1 MSLTEN
7 YDYDIYGN
15 PINPYF
21 NSNYVPPVPPPPAP
35 PEDRFSGMTAD
46 EYAEYLKNLSA
57 LSADRQE
64 EHRWSLDWD
73 VPDTSQIKEAPKI
86 EWTDPKVPEFYQDLG
101 DGKAV
106 YLGTG
111 EKIARGGENTIVTN
125 LMTSGL
131 QDLAEAR
138 IAGDIARRF
147 DFGDPYPSSG
157 YTGPGPFGISP
168 KDMDIDILGLYDEQY
183 GAKGGGVSA
192 AQMNMFA
199 NMETAAIE
207 SYNSILGYFDEL
219 SNDLE
224 VDFKESLNRR
234 TKIYNSAKNKR
245 NAAYEEALA
254 EPEKRQEVAIDT
266 LASIG
271 ITATSDDFD
280 AVTGETIDTLKA
292 QQLSGG
298 DMLNTISY
306 LTDMAYDFAEN
317 EAELSIAAGLEA
329 VEQSHIAEM
338 AAIQQAR
345 DSFIISSA
353 VAAQAQS
360 ESNAKQR
367 AQIEGLIGLN
377 DGLIPEQELWNLIQL
392 GQGDPSLAF
401 SYLEQ
406 LGQPSAPTYAVDG
419 PAGGQYIFDNPS
431 DAFGAEMDIIEFLA
445 NQNTTPQQAVVPGM
459 QGPDG
464 EPFVVD
470 VETIQDF
477 LNYKELEQRYG

>member
-1 MSLTEN
+1 MSYT
-7 YDYDIYGN
+7 DIYGN
-15 PINPYF
+15 PINPYLV
-21 NSNYVPPVPPPPAP
+21 STDYVPPVEPNLTDPNDIPM
-35 PEDRFSGMTAD
+35 DMYGGMTLN
-46 EYAEYLKNLSA
+46 EYRDFEAKLSA
-57 LSADRQE
+57 LDPGHQQDILDLN
-64 EHRWSLDWD
+64 WSM
-73 VPDTSQIKEAPKI
+73 PDTSQIKQNEDG
-86 EWTDPKVPEFYQDLG
+86 TFYQDLG

-111 EKIARGGENTIVTN
+111 EDIARGSENT
-125 LMTSGL
+125 LMGSALTG
-131 QDLAEAR
+131 A
-138 IAGDIARRF
+138 AGIKGVPEREFGALIDQRNANVF
-147 DFGDPYPSSG
+147 DFGDPYPNQIS
-157 YTGPGPFGISP
+157 TGDGPVGISP

-183 GAKGGGVSA
+183 GARGGGVSA

-199 NMETAAIE
+199 NMEAAARE

-224 VDFKESLNRR
+224 IDFEEALNRR
-234 TKIYNSAKNKR
+234 TEMYNSARNKR

-280 AVTGETIDTLKA
+280 AVTGETVDMLKA
-292 QQLSGG
+292 QQLSGA
-298 DMLNTISY
+298 DMLNTMSY
-306 LTDMAYDFAEN
+306 LTDMAYDFAQN
-317 EAELSIAAGLEA
+317 EAELSIAAGLETA
-329 VEQSHIAEM
+329 EQSHIAEM

-345 DSFIISSA
+345 DSFIISSTA
-353 VAAQAQS
+353 AAQAQS
-360 ESNAKQR
+360 EANANRR

-377 DGLIPEQELWNLIQL
+377 DGIIPDQELWNLIQL

-406 LGQPSAPTYAVDG
+406 LGQPSAPTYTVEG
-419 PAGGQYIFDNPS
+419 PAGGQYIFDDPS
-431 DAFGAEMDIIEFLA
+431 DAFGAEMDIYELLSGQTGA
-445 NQNTTPQQAVVPGM
+445 PQQGVVPGM
-459 QGPDG
+459 AGPNG

-470 VETIQDF
+470 LETVQDF